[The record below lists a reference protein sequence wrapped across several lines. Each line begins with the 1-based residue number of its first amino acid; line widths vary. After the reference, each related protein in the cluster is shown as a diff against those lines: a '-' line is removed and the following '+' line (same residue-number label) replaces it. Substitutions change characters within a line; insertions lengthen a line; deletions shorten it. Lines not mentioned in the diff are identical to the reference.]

1 MGRLFSE
8 FMVSFNHS
16 VIITVFGSLFVSK
29 GDVGLV
35 QTDSAALYRRRKQ
48 NPVLRF
54 FSLLWKQ
61 RALVMLC
68 IVPMAL
74 LFLFHYGPMYGV
86 LIAFKKYDAGLGVW
100 RSRWVGFDNLVE
112 FFENVNCFKIIM
124 QTLKVGI
131 FSLIFTYPM
140 PIILALSLN
149 EVASKAFKRGVQS
162 ISYIPHFISVVVICT
177 MLNEFGSLNGLF
189 NNIRQLFG
197 LPRVNM
203 NAGTDYFMFFYIGS
217 AIWQGA
223 GWGSII
229 YLSALANV
237 DTSLYDVANI
247 DGANRFQK
255 IRHIALPAILPT
267 TTIVLILKSGNILS
281 QDFTKILLLMN
292 NTNRT
297 ELEVISTYVY
307 TMGIANGRFDYG
319 TAVNLLV
326 SLVSLV
332 LVLTTNR
339 IVKTIDAEQAMF

>member
-1 MGRLFSE
+1 
-8 FMVSFNHS
+8 MVDARP
-16 VIITVFGSLFVSK
+16 TVLSGKNKVNPFV
-29 GDVGLV
+29 
-35 QTDSAALYRRRKQ
+35 
-48 NPVLRF
+48 RF
-54 FSLLWKQ
+54 FRLLWKQ
-61 RALVMLC
+61 RTLVALCVL
-68 IVPMAL
+68 PMAL
-74 LFLFHYGPMYGV
+74 LFIFSYGPMYGV
-86 LIAFKKYDAGLGVW
+86 LIAFKSYNAGKGVW
-100 RSRWVGFDNLVE
+100 RSEWVGFYNLVE
-112 FFENVNCFKIIM
+112 FFENVNCVSIIL

-131 FSLIFTYPM
+131 LSLIFTYPM

-149 EVASKAFKRGVQS
+149 EVASKGFKRTVQS

-189 NNIRQLFG
+189 NNVREVFG
-197 LPRVNM
+197 LERVNM
-203 NAGTDYFMFFYIGS
+203 NDGTDYFMLFYIGS

-229 YLSALANV
+229 YLSALSNV

-267 TTIVLILKSGNILS
+267 TTIVLILNSGNILS

-297 ELEVISTYVY
+297 DLEVISTYVY
-307 TMGIANGRFDYG
+307 RLGIVTGRFDYG

-326 SLVSLV
+326 SLVSLI

-339 IVKTIDAEQAMF
+339 IVKSIDPEQAMF